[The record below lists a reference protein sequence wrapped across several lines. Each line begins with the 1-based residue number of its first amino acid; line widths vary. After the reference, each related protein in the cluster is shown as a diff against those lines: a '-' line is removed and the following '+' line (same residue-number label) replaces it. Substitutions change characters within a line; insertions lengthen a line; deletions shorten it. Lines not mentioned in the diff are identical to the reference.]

1 MSPERPRD
9 PRGSFPRPGA
19 PRREPPRAP
28 RRADPPPSRDPLPRD
43 EVPLEQADVEGRPLF
58 GRNPVLELLRA
69 GSRRVEEIA
78 IVSEGRG
85 PALHDLLNLARLQ
98 GVKISFRTRDQLTAM
113 AGDPHH
119 QGVVARVAGASYSS
133 LGDLLTVPAG
143 RGEVPFF
150 LALDQVQDPRNLGAV
165 LRSAEVTGVH
175 GVILPKHHA
184 VGLTGAAAKSAMGAA
199 ELVAVARE
207 TNLVQALEELKK
219 EGVWI
224 VGAVPS
230 GGKVPW
236 EMDLTG
242 PLCLV
247 LGGEGEG
254 LRPLVARS
262 CDFLTSLPMR
272 GRLGSLNVSAAAAV
286 LCYEVLRQR
295 GRGEKT

>member
-28 RRADPPPSRDPLPRD
+28 RRADPPPSRDPRPRD
-43 EVPLEQADVEGRPLF
+43 EAPLEQADVEGRPLF

-85 PALHDLLNLARLQ
+85 PALHDLLNLARRQ

-133 LGDLLTVPAG
+133 LEDLLTVPAG

-224 VGAVPS
+224 VGAVPT